1 MIRDFASPEEQQ
13 KTALEPIPE
22 IFDPYY
28 SLAEFEYNLLH
39 SRSFRLPIPGKTLH
53 HLLDMGWVTEEE
65 VRKRCAP
72 MDIMA
77 LERYNKMIEANG
89 RIYPW
94 RALKWDTV
102 PTLQD
107 RKMLVA
113 KYLWQFLAADRIK
126 EHLQEIEHMENMARK
141 QAEEEEKLV
150 RRILHRCEWEAKE
163 QVGGDPLQ
171 SASRD

>member
-1 MIRDFASPEEQQ
+1 MIHDFASPEEQQ

-28 SLAEFEYNLLH
+28 SLAKFEYNPLH
-39 SRSFRLPIPGKTLH
+39 SRLFQLTIPGKTLH
-53 HLLDMGWVTEEE
+53 CLLDMGWVTEEE

-77 LERYNKMIEANG
+77 LEQYNKMIEANR

-94 RALKWDTV
+94 CTLKWDTV

-107 RKMLVA
+107 RKKLVA
-113 KYLWQFLAADRIK
+113 KYFWQFLAADHIK
-126 EHLQEIEHMENMARK
+126 
-141 QAEEEEKLV
+141 
-150 RRILHRCEWEAKE
+150 
-163 QVGGDPLQ
+163 
-171 SASRD
+171 